1 MSDGKSNSGI
11 VYPARWEYR
20 VFVETE
26 MFSTAREIVGAI
38 LAERDEH
45 AELADGGKSSSG
57 KYLALRARA
66 EVESRLEAEELAR
79 KIAGVPGVKFVM

>member
-1 MSDGKSNSGI
+1 MNKKEI
-11 VYPARWEYR
+11 AYPARWEYR
-20 VFVETE
+20 VFVEAG
-26 MFSTAREIVGAI
+26 SLDAAREIVGNI
-38 LAERDEH
+38 LAEQDEH

-66 EVESRLEAEELAR
+66 EVKSKLEAEELAR